1 MKNFHGQN
9 EIGFEWSA
17 KGSRVFEA
25 VNPST
30 GEDLPGKFR
39 EATASEI
46 ARACAKAEA
55 AFPEFSKLPGRR
67 RAEFLEAIADSV
79 MERKDWIQERA
90 ALETAYPEVRVAG
103 ERDRTVNQLLQF
115 AALLREGSWVRA
127 RIDSAHPKRQPT
139 PKPDIRQLQVGL
151 GPVAVFGASNF
162 PQAFSTAGGDTAS
175 ALAAGCPVVFKAHP
189 AHPGVT
195 ELYAGAIAAAARRTG
210 MPDGVFSRL
219 NGFHEVGTALVRDPG
234 IRAVG
239 FTGSY
244 RGGRALMEVAAA
256 RPRPIPVYAEMGSS
270 NPVFILAEALRARRQ
285 TLVDGYLQSLTMG
298 AGQFCTNPGLL
309 VLPAGPDAEA
319 FIAALLEKL
328 GEVPAG
334 TMVHPEVK
342 AGYDR
347 ALEEKTEMPGV
358 RTLFKSARRGA
369 CPDTEA
375 APAVFQTSARDFS
388 AHPAIGREIF
398 GPACMVVLCD
408 GMCEFNLVA
417 ESLEGQLTATVH
429 GTEDE
434 LAGNPHLFSTLERKA
449 GRLIVNGFPT
459 GVEVCPSMHHG
470 GPFPSAST
478 PQFTS
483 VGTAAIYRFTRPVCY
498 QDFPASLLPPELRD
512 GNPLGIW
519 RLVDGEMKR

>member
-17 KGSRVFEA
+17 KGDRIFEA
-25 VNPST
+25 VNPAT
-30 GEDLPGKFR
+30 GESLPGRFR
-39 EATASEI
+39 EATASEV

-55 AFPEFSKLPGRR
+55 AFPGFSRLPGRR
-67 RAEFLEAIADSV
+67 RAEFLEAIADTV

-90 ALETAYPEVRVAG
+90 ALETAYPDARIAG

-115 AALLREGSWVRA
+115 AALLREGSWVQA
-127 RIDSAHPKRQPT
+127 RIDSAQPGRQPI
-139 PKPDIRQLQVGL
+139 PKPDIRRLQIGI

-175 ALAAGCPVVFKAHP
+175 ALAAGCPVVYKAHP
-189 AHPGVT
+189 AHPGLT

-219 NGFHEVGTALVRDPG
+219 NGFQEVGTALVRDAG
-234 IRAVG
+234 IQAVG

-256 RPRPIPVYAEMGSS
+256 RPRPIPVFAEMGSS
-270 NPVFILAEALRARRQ
+270 NPVFLLPEALRERRPS
-285 TLVDGYLQSLTMG
+285 LVDGFLQSLTMG
-298 AGQFCTNPGLL
+298 VGQFCTNPGLL

-319 FIAALLEKL
+319 FLASLLEKL
-328 GEVPAG
+328 GVMPAG
-334 TMVHPEVK
+334 TMVHPSVK
-342 AGYDR
+342 AGYDS
-347 ALEEKTEMPGV
+347 ALADKAGNPMV
-358 RTLFKSARRGA
+358 RTLFRSARNGA

-375 APAVFQTSARDFS
+375 APAVFQASARDFA
-388 AHPAIGREIF
+388 AHPEIGREIF
-398 GPACMVVLCD
+398 GPGCMVVLCE
-408 GMCEFNLVA
+408 GMAEIHLVA

-429 GTEDE
+429 GTDDE
-434 LAGNPHLFSTLERKA
+434 LTGNTLLISLLERKA
-449 GRLIVNGFPT
+449 GRLILNGFPT

-470 GPFPSAST
+470 GPFPSASF
-478 PQFTS
+478 PQFSS

-498 QDFPASLLPPELRD
+498 QDFPPSLLPQELRD
-512 GNPLGIW
+512 GNPMGIW